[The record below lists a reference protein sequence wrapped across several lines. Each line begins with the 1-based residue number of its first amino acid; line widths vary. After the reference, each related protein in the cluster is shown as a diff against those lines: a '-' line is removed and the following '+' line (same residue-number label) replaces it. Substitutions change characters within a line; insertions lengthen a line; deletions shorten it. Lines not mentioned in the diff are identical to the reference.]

1 MMQVIIYPLLF
12 AIHRGRFTLGRL
24 SNLINMHRKNFSTK
38 LAMRDGFSKRFD
50 NNRRLRAATVER
62 KKKEK
67 DNLKYL
73 RPWHDAKLH
82 HDRLS

>member
-1 MMQVIIYPLLF
+1 MQF
-12 AIHRGRFTLGRL
+12 AQKKFFVLG
-24 SNLINMHRKNFSTK
+24 MTK